1 MRIRSTLM
9 AWLVA
14 TILPVSQAG
23 AQSVPGVSDTEI
35 KIGVHLSLT
44 GPASFVGQGSRVGLS
59 LALAEINANG
69 GINGRKLALSLVDD
83 RGTPDGGV
91 TAVRRLVDEEK
102 VFFVLG
108 AGTST
113 STVPVLPYFE
123 RNGVP
128 YYVSL
133 ASDPAVLEK
142 FRKNV
147 YSGATSTQVVFT
159 EAMSKFVVEKFKP
172 KRLTLIQCDQGHCT
186 TGGPRVKALFEK
198 SGVNVTVTTFNSGDT
213 DFTGQIQ
220 QIKSSNP
227 DVIFVYGEEGQVSP
241 NLTYHEWFNQLG
253 AKIIETFA
261 AHDPAGALFR
271 IDLRLRPEGTAGPLA
286 RCPSGGGE
294 RVFGLHG
301 VDPAGP
307 RGKTKGESAGIH
319 QALPYSRDV
328 ARERRGRGRYP
339 RTAGTKTGQRGIT
352 WHRTVGDSV
361 DEETS
366 AIGGHA
372 GEQELRTCATEFE
385 RRVERTL
392 ARLAIGVDD
401 EVLARRERQ
410 PVGEHHPFAVAEELG
425 AQADAGEGHGVAGA
439 IANFHPV
446 G

>member
-1 MRIRSTLM
+1 MQIRNTLM

-159 EAMSKFVVEKFKP
+159 ESMAKFVVEKFKP

-227 DVIFVYGEEGQVSP
+227 DVIFIYGLASDGGRLLPQIRRAGINAQIVAETSLADPSVARVAGPAAEGFHAFWVGGTQFIDDKTGPMAQWLAALDKYNIERPANTP
-241 NLTYHEWFNQLG
+241 NLYSLMLYADLYVVAEAIRASGKNPTRESLMNSLDT
-253 AKIIETFA
+253 KIKDFV
-261 AHDPAGALFR
+261 AGK
-271 IDLRLRPEGTAGPLA
+271 
-286 RCPSGGGE
+286 GGE
-294 RVFGLHG
+294 WSYAAPIGF
-301 VDPAGP
+301 
-307 RGKTKGESAGIH
+307 
-319 QALPYSRDV
+319 
-328 ARERRGRGRYP
+328 P
-339 RTAGTKTGQRGIT
+339 RTFSPTDHLGNRTIQPLVSRG
-352 WHRTVGDSV
+352 
-361 DEETS
+361 
-366 AIGGHA
+366 
-372 GEQELRTCATEFE
+372 
-385 RRVERTL
+385 
-392 ARLAIGVDD
+392 GVFK
-401 EVLARRERQ
+401 
-410 PVGEHHPFAVAEELG
+410 P
-425 AQADAGEGHGVAGA
+425 AD
-439 IANFHPV
+439 
-446 G
+446 